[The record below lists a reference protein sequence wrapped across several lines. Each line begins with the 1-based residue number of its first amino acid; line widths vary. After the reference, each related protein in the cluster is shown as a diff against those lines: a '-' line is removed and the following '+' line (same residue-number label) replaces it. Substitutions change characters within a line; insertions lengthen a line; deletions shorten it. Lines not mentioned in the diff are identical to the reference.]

1 VIPLRD
7 DISSRTFPR
16 MMSVVM
22 AASGAAFYVTL
33 TLSGVLASLV
43 HCLANPLSTEPTIG
57 ASGAGG
63 Q

>member
-1 VIPLRD
+1 
-7 DISSRTFPR
+7 